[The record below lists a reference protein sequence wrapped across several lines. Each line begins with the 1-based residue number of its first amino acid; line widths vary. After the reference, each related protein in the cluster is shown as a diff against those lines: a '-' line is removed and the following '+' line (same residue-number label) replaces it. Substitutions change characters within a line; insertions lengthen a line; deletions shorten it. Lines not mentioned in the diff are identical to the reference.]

1 MNKNQHRKTTRQC
14 PQCLSVTDT
23 DEPYCSACDRPFED
37 DPMHMQI
44 EAEVAQYRQAGQT
57 ATTNRLSV
65 LAPPSQNEAP
75 GDVAQTQLDDV
86 QEPADAGLYPAPRST
101 KTLAVIMA
109 TAAAGGTIAAV
120 RHLRQSGLDVGVIS
134 SLVLAPA
141 AWSRGIRSYSAPAE
155 NDPAFLDR
163 LMAIGSAH
171 PGQVLLPSSDET
183 AWLYT
188 LHAERLS
195 QRFCIYQPSVQCMR
209 RMLDKKLFADAV
221 ASAGLAVIPSWKP
234 SSLDHLKNLAP
245 SLPYPILIKPT
256 THVHRV
262 RNDKG
267 LVAHSREELL
277 SKYQKFVGREEFL
290 AAEKPE
296 ADSTLPLLQ
305 QFVDVAKEGVY
316 SVTGFI
322 DRSGELFVTRR
333 SVKVFQRSM
342 PIGVGVCFESLP
354 SDPELALAVRR
365 LCLELDYFGMFEVEF
380 LHFGDQWA
388 PIDFNPRLFNQ
399 VGMDIRR
406 GMPLPLLACLD
417 AARQTAALRYLVQ
430 RAQAEEEYAP
440 AVFCDRFT
448 LRAILLART
457 LTGRISPD
465 DRAYWLN
472 WLKRNEGNAVDFAA
486 DSLDPLPGLIHGLS
500 EIYLGLRAIP
510 RFLQSTPRQAAEI
523 LSEVTP

>member
-1 MNKNQHRKTTRQC
+1 MPNA
-14 PQCLSVTDT
+14 CLSI
-23 DEPYCSACDRPFED
+23 SAFTSLPFR
-37 DPMHMQI
+37 
-44 EAEVAQYRQAGQT
+44 ACG
-57 ATTNRLSV
+57 
-65 LAPPSQNEAP
+65 
-75 GDVAQTQLDDV
+75 
-86 QEPADAGLYPAPRST
+86 
-101 KTLAVIMA
+101 
-109 TAAAGGTIAAV
+109 
-120 RHLRQSGLDVGVIS
+120 
-134 SLVLAPA
+134 
-141 AWSRGIRSYSAPAE
+141 
-155 NDPAFLDR
+155 
-163 LMAIGSAH
+163 
-171 PGQVLLPSSDET
+171 
-183 AWLYT
+183 
-188 LHAERLS
+188 
-195 QRFCIYQPSVQCMR
+195 
-209 RMLDKKLFADAV
+209 RMLDKKLFAEAV
-221 ASAGLAVIPSWKP
+221 ASAGLAVIPSWQP
-234 SSLDHLKNLAP
+234 SSLDHLMQLAP
-245 SLPYPILIKPT
+245 SLPYPIIIKPT

-277 SKYQKFVGREEFL
+277 RKYQSFVGREEFL
-290 AAEKPE
+290 GRLKNPRPI
-296 ADSTLPLLQ
+296 PL
-305 QFVDVAKEGVY
+305 FPCSSNSSMSPKKAFF

-322 DRSGELFVTRR
+322 DRTGELFVTRR

-354 SDPELALAVRR
+354 SDPALSLAVRR

-380 LHFGDQWA
+380 LHFGDLWA

-417 AARQTAALRYLVQ
+417 AARQTDALRYLVQ

-472 WLKRNEGNAVDFAA
+472 WLKRNADNTVDFAT
-486 DSLDPLPGLIHGLS
+486 DSHDPLPGLIHGLS

-510 RFLQSTPRQAAEI
+510 RFLHSTPRQAPEI
-523 LSEVTP
+523 LSEVPL